1 MTPQIMRRKDLE
13 KRLGISRSSIYL
25 MMSEGRFPKTIKL
38 GRRAVGW
45 RADDIQTWLDELQE
59 GQNA

>member
-25 MMSEGRFPKTIKL
+25 MMSEGRFPKPIRL

-45 RADDIQTWLDELQE
+45 RADDIQTWLDQLQDVRHD
-59 GQNA
+59 

>member
-25 MMSEGRFPKTIKL
+25 MMSEGRFPKPIKL

-45 RADDIQTWLDELQE
+45 RVDDIQTWLDQLQE

>member
-25 MMSEGRFPKTIKL
+25 MMSEGRFPKPIRL

-45 RADDIQTWLDELQE
+45 RADDIQTWLDQLQE
-59 GQNA
+59 AQSV